1 MTFKIYCSICGY
13 ENNSNNTLC
22 QRCNELLHKDNILSD
37 NKQLNSIDELFDN
50 IYHQKLNDAILTLDS
65 YEVIIQNI
73 IESGEN
79 GIIYRKNMTPLERV
93 VAIAKAYS
101 IVITKEIGNNYGE
114 YAYNVICIDKTFDSS
129 IQIATILH
137 ELTHHLFN
145 EILKQILIYVW
156 NVKKSPL
163 LDAFVQTL
171 VSLPPVLL
179 ASEYCAS
186 KTEER
191 YLPKGYVSYSSFNQ
205 IAGDLNYDGKILLN
219 TFVIANGI
227 SESIIRILSNFID
240 NQLED
245 KIRQE
250 FERNNTEEIANPI
263 CIEDRT
269 INNPILRNVY
279 LMNMI
284 TESYELLNDEN
295 YRHLI
300 ERNRELFEKAY
311 EKIKTD

>member
-1 MTFKIYCSICGY
+1 MEKTELSI
-13 ENNSNNTLC
+13 E
-22 QRCNELLHKDNILSD
+22 
-37 NKQLNSIDELFDN
+37 
-50 IYHQKLNDAILTLDS
+50 
-65 YEVIIQNI
+65 
-73 IESGEN
+73 
-79 GIIYRKNMTPLERV
+79 LERV

-263 CIEDRT
+263 CIEDRI

>member
-1 MTFKIYCSICGY
+1 MTLKIYCSICGY
-13 ENNSNNTLC
+13 ENNSNNTIC
-22 QRCNELLHKDNILSD
+22 QRCNEILHKDSILSND
-37 NKQLNSIDELFDN
+37 NELKSIEELFADTCRR
-50 IYHQKLNDAILTLDS
+50 KLNDAILTLDS

-73 IESGEN
+73 MESGEN
-79 GIIYRKNMTPLERV
+79 RITYRKNMTPLERV
-93 VAIAKAYS
+93 IAIARAYS
-101 IVITKEIGNNYGE
+101 IVITKEVGDNYGE

-129 IQIATILH
+129 IQIATIIH

-156 NVKKSPL
+156 DVKESPL

-186 KTEER
+186 KSEEK
-191 YLPKGYVSYSSFNQ
+191 YLPMQYVSYSSFNQ
-205 IAGDLNYDGKILLN
+205 IAKDLNYDDRILLN

-227 SESIIRILSNFID
+227 SESIIRILDNFID
-240 NQLED
+240 NQLEE
-245 KIRQE
+245 KIKQE
-250 FERNNTEEIANPI
+250 FKKNNTKQMANPI
-263 CIEDRT
+263 CIADRK

-284 TESYELLNDEN
+284 TESYDLLGDEN
-295 YRHLI
+295 YYHLI
-300 ERNRELFEKAY
+300 ERNKELFEKSY
-311 EKIKTD
+311 EKIKSE